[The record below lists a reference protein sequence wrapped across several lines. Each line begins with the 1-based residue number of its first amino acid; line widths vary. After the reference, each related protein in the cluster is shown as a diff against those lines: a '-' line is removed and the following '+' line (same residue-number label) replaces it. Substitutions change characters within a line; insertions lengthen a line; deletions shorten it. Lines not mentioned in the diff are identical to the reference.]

1 MTRAQDFEWDDDI
14 YYGPIKTI
22 YSGTKFFEKEA
33 IDAAELDYGIDGA
46 NDYMW
51 HMVNMLSTTAQD
63 NRAKVAA
70 AKAEEKFMAEA
81 AERTAQIQK
90 HAVNKKIHAI
100 RRHWKR

>member
-1 MTRAQDFEWDDDI
+1 MTKAQDFTWDDDI
-14 YYGPIKTI
+14 YYGPIKTV

-51 HMVNMLSTTAQD
+51 HMVNMLSTTAQEH
-63 NRAKVAA
+63 RAKIAA
-70 AKAEEKFMAEA
+70 AKLEEETKIAE
-81 AERTAQIQK
+81 TARLANIQK
-90 HAVNKKIHAI
+90 HAINKKIHKI